1 MPLYPPADVVVSFGQ
16 SVYRVTE
23 TVGQFEVCVSL
34 IENVSGAANII
45 NFTVISQNN
54 NTATG

>member
-1 MPLYPPADVVVSFGQ
+1 MPLYPPADVIVSFGQ

-23 TVGQFEVCVSL
+23 TAGQFEVCVSL
-34 IENVSGAANII
+34 IENVSGAANI
-45 NFTVISQNN
+45 NFNMISQNN